1 VRLPRS
7 PVRLPTASRFAWFG
21 AFAVAIIAVIL
32 RPGATSIGPV
42 LAEVTQSLGLTAA
55 TAGALTALPGF
66 CFAVAG
72 ATAVTLSNKLG
83 TAGTLALGAAAAAL
97 GLLARSLVSD
107 QASFLALSVL
117 ALLGAGMGNILV
129 PVFIKRFYPNRQSV
143 LMMVYVVGLTTGA
156 TVPGLVTPVLV
167 ANPGGWRTALGVW
180 GILSALTVVPWVL
193 LAVSERRRAGAAMGP
208 RSSIRSVIR
217 SRRALGLA
225 VFFGIQSM
233 QAYVT
238 FGWLAQI
245 LREAGVSASHASL
258 LLSYNSA
265 LGFPAA
271 LIMPLVVARSR
282 DLRPY
287 VVAFAVLLAAGYT
300 GLWAAPLWSPILWVT
315 LIAVAGF
322 AFPMAL
328 ALITA
333 RTRDP
338 HVTGGLSGLT
348 QSVGYIFSGL
358 GPLLVGILHQAT
370 GGWAVPLLMVAGSS
384 VLLLLGGLTIA
395 KPGYVDDDLAVRR

>member
-1 VRLPRS
+1 MRIPRA
-7 PVRLPTASRFAWFG
+7 TRFAWFG
-21 AFAVAIIAVIL
+21 AVAVAAIAIIL

-42 LAEVTQSLGLTAA
+42 LAEITHGLGLSA
-55 TAGALTALPGF
+55 TVAGALTALPGF
-66 CFAVAG
+66 CFAIAG

-83 TAGTLALGAAAAAL
+83 TAGALTLGVAAAAI
-97 GLLARSLVSD
+97 GLVARSLVSN
-107 QASFLALSVL
+107 QVAFLALSVL

-129 PVFIKRFYPNRQSV
+129 PVFIKRFYPRRQSV

-156 TVPGLVTPVLV
+156 TVPGLVTPLLV
-167 ANPGGWRTALGVW
+167 STPGGWRTALGVW
-180 GILSALTVVPWVL
+180 GVISAVAVVPWVVL
-193 LAVSERRRAGAAMGP
+193 TVRERRMTGATMGP
-208 RSSIRSVIR
+208 RSSILSVIR

-225 VFFGIQSM
+225 LFFGIQSM

-245 LREAGVSASHASL
+245 LRDSGVSAATASL
-258 LLSYNSA
+258 LLSYYSA

-271 LIMPLVVARSR
+271 LIMPIVVARSR
-282 DLRPY
+282 DLRPF
-287 VVAFAVLLAAGYT
+287 VVVFAIFLATGFG
-300 GLWAAPLWSPILWVT
+300 GLWLAPLWSPILWVT
-315 LIAVAGF
+315 LISVAGF
-322 AFPMAL
+322 SFPMAL

-358 GPLLVGILHQAT
+358 GPLLVGILHEVT
-370 GGWAVPLLMVAGSS
+370 GGWSVPLLMIAGSA
-384 VLLLLGGLTIA
+384 VFLLLGGLAIA
-395 KPGYVDDDLAVRR
+395 RPGYVDDDLAPQH

>member
-1 VRLPRS
+1 MRVPR
-7 PVRLPTASRFAWFG
+7 ASRFAWFG
-21 AFAVAIIAVIL
+21 AFAVAVIAVIL

-42 LAEVTQSLGLTAA
+42 LAEITHSLGLTSA

-83 TAGTLALGAAAAAL
+83 TAGTLALGAAAAAI
-97 GLLARSLVSD
+97 GLIARSLVSD
-107 QASFLALSVL
+107 RTSFLALSVL
-117 ALLGAGMGNILV
+117 ALLGAGLGNILV

-167 ANPGGWRTALGVW
+167 ATSGGWRTALGVW
-180 GILSALTVVPWVL
+180 GVLSAVTVVPWVML
-193 LAVSERRRAGAAMGP
+193 TIQERRQVGAAMGP
-208 RSSIRSVIR
+208 RSSILSVVR

-225 VFFGIQSM
+225 LFFGIQSM

-245 LREAGVSASHASL
+245 LRDAGLSASHASL

-271 LIMPLVVARSR
+271 LIMPIVVARST

-287 VVAFAVLLAAGYT
+287 VVAFALLLATGFG
-300 GLWAAPLWSPILWVT
+300 GLWLAPLWSPILWVT

-322 AFPMAL
+322 SFPMAL

-370 GGWAVPLLMVAGSS
+370 GGWSVPLLMIAGSS
-384 VLLLLGGLTIA
+384 VLLLLGGLAIA
-395 KPGYVDDDLAVRR
+395 KPGYVDDDLAVRS

>member
-1 VRLPRS
+1 VRFPRAT
-7 PVRLPTASRFAWFG
+7 RYAWFG
-21 AFAVAIIAVIL
+21 VVAVAAIAIIL

-42 LAEVTQSLGLTAA
+42 LAEITHGLGLSA
-55 TAGALTALPGF
+55 TVAGALTALPGF
-66 CFAVAG
+66 CFAIAG

-83 TAGTLALGAAAAAL
+83 TAGALTLGVAAAAI
-97 GLLARSLVSD
+97 GLLARSLVSN
-107 QASFLALSVL
+107 QVAFLALSVL

-129 PVFIKRFYPNRQSV
+129 PVFIKRFYPLRQSV

-156 TVPGLVTPVLV
+156 TVPGLVTPLLV
-167 ANPGGWRTALGVW
+167 STPGGWRTALGVW
-180 GILSALTVVPWVL
+180 GVISAVAVVPWVVL
-193 LAVSERRRAGAAMGP
+193 TVRERRMTGAAMGP
-208 RSSIRSVIR
+208 RSSILSVIR

-225 VFFGIQSM
+225 LFFGVQSM

-245 LREAGVSASHASL
+245 LRDSGVSASTASL
-258 LLSYNSA
+258 LLSYYSA

-271 LIMPLVVARSR
+271 LIMPIVVARSR
-282 DLRPY
+282 DLRPF
-287 VVAFAVLLAAGYT
+287 VVVFAIFLATGFS
-300 GLWAAPLWSPILWVT
+300 GLWLAPLWSPILWVT
-315 LIAVAGF
+315 LISVAGF
-322 AFPMAL
+322 SFPMAL

-358 GPLLVGILHQAT
+358 GPLLVGILHEVT
-370 GGWAVPLLMVAGSS
+370 GGWSVPLLMIAGSA
-384 VLLLLGGLTIA
+384 VLLLLGGLAIA
-395 KPGYVDDDLAVRR
+395 RPGYVDDDLAVR

>member
-1 VRLPRS
+1 MRLPK
-7 PVRLPTASRFAWFG
+7 ASRFAWFG
-21 AFAVAIIAVIL
+21 AFAVAVIAVIL

-42 LAEVTQSLGLTAA
+42 LAEITAGLGLTST

-83 TAGTLALGAAAAAL
+83 TAGTLTLGATAAAI
-97 GLLARSLVSD
+97 GLIARSLVSD
-107 QASFLALSVL
+107 KTSFLVLSVL
-117 ALLGAGMGNILV
+117 ALLGAGVGNILV

-156 TVPGLVTPVLV
+156 TVPGLVTPLIVTTS
-167 ANPGGWRTALGVW
+167 GGWRAALGIW
-180 GILSALTVVPWVL
+180 GVLSAVTVVPWVAL
-193 LAVSERRRAGAAMGP
+193 TIRERRRSGAAMGP
-208 RSSIRSVIR
+208 RSSIFSVIR

-225 VFFGIQSM
+225 LFFGIQSM

-245 LREAGVSASHASL
+245 LRDAGVSASHASL

-287 VVAFAVLLAAGYT
+287 VVVFAVFLATGFA
-300 GLWAAPLWSPILWVT
+300 GLWLAPLWSPVLWVT

-322 AFPMAL
+322 SFPMAL

-370 GGWAVPLLMVAGSS
+370 GGWSVPLLMVAGSA

-395 KPGYVDDDLAVRR
+395 KPGYVDDDLAVRG

>member
-1 VRLPRS
+1 VRLPRAT
-7 PVRLPTASRFAWFG
+7 RYAWFG
-21 AFAVAIIAVIL
+21 VVAVAAIAIIL

-42 LAEVTQSLGLTAA
+42 LAEITHGLGLSA
-55 TAGALTALPGF
+55 TVAGALTALPGF
-66 CFAVAG
+66 CFAIAG

-83 TAGTLALGAAAAAL
+83 TAGALTLGVAAAAI
-97 GLLARSLVSD
+97 GLVARSLVSN
-107 QASFLALSVL
+107 QVAFLALSVL

-129 PVFIKRFYPNRQSV
+129 PVFIKRFYPGRQSV

-156 TVPGLVTPVLV
+156 TVPGLVTPLLV
-167 ANPGGWRTALGVW
+167 STPGGWRTALGIW
-180 GILSALTVVPWVL
+180 GVISAVAVVPWVVL
-193 LAVSERRRAGAAMGP
+193 TVRERRMTGAAMGP
-208 RSSIRSVIR
+208 RSSILSVIR

-245 LREAGVSASHASL
+245 LRDSGVSASTASL
-258 LLSYNSA
+258 LLSYYSA

-271 LIMPLVVARSR
+271 LIMPIVVARSR
-282 DLRPY
+282 DLRPF
-287 VVAFAVLLAAGYT
+287 VVVFAIFLATGFG
-300 GLWAAPLWSPILWVT
+300 GLWLAPLWSPILWVT
-315 LIAVAGF
+315 LISVAGF
-322 AFPMAL
+322 SFPMAL

-358 GPLLVGILHQAT
+358 GPLLVGILHEAT
-370 GGWAVPLLMVAGSS
+370 GGWSVPLLMIAGSA
-384 VLLLLGGLTIA
+384 VFLLLGGLAIA
-395 KPGYVDDDLAVRR
+395 RPGYVDDDLVVQH